1 MISLQL
7 LGPIAI
13 LLLTA
18 NAATAATL
26 ATGDSSTDWNE
37 QVPGNTL
44 PTGSGQ
50 DFSLS
55 GAASNFYQLP
65 DNATSTYNDV
75 SSDVDNLLNLSQQP
89 GDLSGSA
96 SSAKDALGGAKELLG
111 LPNRLANDIKSLDI
125 SELLDKAFSNLL
137 SKLLSRD
144 MNAEWNEIPE
154 ALKNASD
161 PIAAGD
167 ELVQV
172 ISNEAPGDLD
182 LNPVIRG
189 VLAGK
194 QYHRTQTR
202 ARVSTVLGTS
212 GQKAM
217 EQSSQQTLKS
227 VLLINQAAQKASVA
241 NVTQDVMKQVALQN
255 TQQAL
260 IIRSL
265 LPEAQMTNRQLAATN
280 TNLSDISQTL
290 DSEQRAKAQ
299 EANAQAN
306 AFLRQAAFQNQL
318 WEKGY

>member
-1 MISLQL
+1 MSFSLRL
-7 LGPIAI
+7 LGTIAV
-13 LLLTA
+13 LLMTA

-26 ATGDSSTDWNE
+26 ATGDSSTAWNE
-37 QVPGNTL
+37 QLPGITL
-44 PTGSGQ
+44 PTGSEQ
-50 DFSLS
+50 VFPKS
-55 GAASNFYQLP
+55 GTASDLYQLP
-65 DNATSTYNDV
+65 NEATSIYNDV
-75 SSDVDNLLNLSQQP
+75 SSNVDKLLNPSQS
-89 GDLSGSA
+89 GDFS
-96 SSAKDALGGAKELLG
+96 SSANSALKVVGGAKELLE
-111 LPNRLANDIKSLDI
+111 LPNRLNNDLKGLNI
-125 SELLDKAFSNLL
+125 SELLDEAFSSLL

-144 MNAEWNEIPE
+144 MNEEWNEIPE

-161 PIAAGD
+161 PIVAGD
-167 ELVQV
+167 ELEKV

-202 ARVSTVLGTS
+202 ARVSTVLGTP

-217 EQSSQQTLKS
+217 EQSSQQALKS
-227 VLLINQAAQKASVA
+227 VLLINQAAQKAQAA

-255 TQQAL
+255 TQTAV
-260 IIRSL
+260 IVRSL
-265 LPEAQMTNRQLAATN
+265 LPEAQMTNRQIAATN
-280 TNLSDISQTL
+280 TSLSDISHTL